1 MLYFLNQ
8 SKIAYRILERDK
20 IKKQNSMV
28 HTQKLLFICSQN
40 KWRSLTA
47 EKILEGLVH
56 YQVKSA
62 GTDKGARVRVTAGH
76 IGWADWIFVMEK
88 KHLQILK
95 SKYQDELQS
104 KKAICL
110 NIADDY
116 EFMDRELIEILKSK
130 LSEYIQTPD

>member
-1 MLYFLNQ
+1 MY
-8 SKIAYRILERDK
+8 ERLD
-20 IKKQNSMV
+20 I
-28 HTQKLLFICSQN
+28 
-40 KWRSLTA
+40 
-47 EKILEGLVH
+47 

-95 SKYQDELQS
+95 SKYQNELQE
-104 KKAICL
+104 KKVICL
-110 NIADDY
+110 NIADDF

-130 LSEYIQTPD
+130 LSEYIQTPDWEKVN

>member
-1 MLYFLNQ
+1 
-8 SKIAYRILERDK
+8 
-20 IKKQNSMV
+20 MV
-28 HTQKLLFICSQN
+28 DTQKLLFICSQN

-47 EKILEGLVH
+47 EKIFEGLDH

-104 KKAICL
+104 KKVICL
-110 NIADDY
+110 NIADDF

-130 LSEYIQTPD
+130 LSEYIQTPVE

>member
-1 MLYFLNQ
+1 M
-8 SKIAYRILERDK
+8 IDK
-20 IKKQNSMV
+20 E
-28 HTQKLLFICSQN
+28 KLLFVCSQN

-47 EKILEGLVH
+47 EKIYEGLNI
-56 YQVKSA
+56 YEVKSA

-95 SKYQDELQS
+95 SKYQDELQA
-104 KKAICL
+104 KKVICL
-110 NIADDY
+110 NIVDDFEY
-116 EFMDRELIEILKSK
+116 MDRELIEILKSK